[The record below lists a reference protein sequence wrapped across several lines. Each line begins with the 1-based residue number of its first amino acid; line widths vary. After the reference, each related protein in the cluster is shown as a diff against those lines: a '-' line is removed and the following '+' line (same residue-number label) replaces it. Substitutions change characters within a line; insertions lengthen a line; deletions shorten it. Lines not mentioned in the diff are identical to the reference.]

1 MVFEKRRG
9 CERQLQKSPDSRR
22 RTFPSATSQ
31 TIIMKEIP
39 VSVID
44 QVLTTIKDSP
54 VGPAVE
60 HFKLVVLVPLLAA
73 AEAQFGA
80 SFWTLIHISVFK
92 LSAYIFAQA
101 KASTSNGATG
111 CSRTRRP

>member
-1 MVFEKRRG
+1 
-9 CERQLQKSPDSRR
+9 
-22 RTFPSATSQ
+22 
-31 TIIMKEIP
+31 MKEEIP